1 MKKYT
6 PYIFPLVVL
15 SVVFLLVFRWYSMR
29 TQRLEPDTFAE
40 GVEIENLSE
49 DELVNSINGVGDYE
63 VVDLTASEESEEE
76 VQGEIRYEIVDEKV
90 RFSVMAN
97 LPESDMDYHV
107 WLKEV
112 DGDAIREV
120 FTLEPGKGG
129 YVGSAALPSE
139 LLPFE
144 VIVTEGADAVD
155 AAETNVLRGTIQA
168 EESIEV
174 MEDVMMDDSMEEVAP
189 DVMMEN

>member
-63 VVDLTASEESEEE
+63 VVDLTASEEEA
-76 VQGEIRYEIVDEKV
+76 QGEIRYEIVDEKV

-97 LPESDMDYHV
+97 LPESDMSYHV

-129 YVGSAALPSE
+129 YIGSAALPSE

-144 VIVTEGADAVD
+144 VIVTEGSDGVD
-155 AAETNVLRGTIQA
+155 AAETNVLRGVIQA
-168 EESIEV
+168 EES
-174 MEDVMMDDSMEEVAP
+174 MEMMEEVMMDGSMEEAAP